1 MLLFFTVFTY
11 LPRLTRLLLGVVL
24 LLWAL
29 TGCAPTEVGAGGNL
43 MHYAR
48 RLTLVE
54 TDSFTLATVHNPW
67 DTTAVLQRYVLV
79 PRGRPLPRLVPKG
92 TLLRTPLCR
101 TVMQSSVHAALAE
114 RLGVAQQLRGICDA
128 RFVVSRRVKAL
139 PLTDYGNSM
148 QPDVERLV
156 ADSVDALFVAPFENA
171 GHGALDASEIPL
183 IECADY
189 METTPLGRAEWMR
202 FYGRLWGC
210 AERADSLMAAEVE
223 QYESLRRK
231 VAEAQAPAPTL
242 LIDRKE
248 GATWYVP
255 GGDSYLAALYRDAG
269 ARYVFAAHRGAG
281 SVALDVETVLAE
293 GRAAD
298 LWVIKYGAAADLT
311 LSALAA
317 DNPLYR
323 QFRAFQQ
330 QRVMGC
336 NTLREPYYEELP
348 FAPSRLLTEWVRLLH
363 PSLVKQ
369 PATPPFFTPLRAR

>member
-1 MLLFFTVFTY
+1 MPVLSALLRSTFG
-11 LPRLTRLLLGVVL
+11 LVL
-24 LLWAL
+24 LLSVL
-29 TGCAPTEVGAGGNL
+29 VGCAPTVPHEGGNL
-43 MHYAR
+43 MKHAR
-48 RLTLVE
+48 RLTLFE
-54 TDSFTLATVHNPW
+54 TDSMVVATVRNPW
-67 DTTAVLQRYVLV
+67 DTTAVLQQYVLV
-79 PRGRPLPRLVPKG
+79 PRDRPLPRVLPKG
-92 TLLRTPLCR
+92 ILLRTPLRR

-128 RFVVSRRVKAL
+128 AFVVSERIKAL
-139 PLTDYGNSM
+139 RLTDYGSSM
-148 QPDVERLV
+148 QLDVERLV
-156 ADSVDALFVAPFENA
+156 ADSIDALFVAPFENA
-171 GHGALDASEIPL
+171 GHGVLDRIG
-183 IECADY
+183 I
-189 METTPLGRAEWMR
+189 PLGRAEWMR

-210 AERADSLMAAEVE
+210 AERADSLMTAETE

-231 VAEAQAPAPTL
+231 VVAARETAPTL

-248 GATWYVP
+248 GAVWYVP

-298 LWVIKYGAAADLT
+298 LWVIKYGAPPDLT

-323 QFRAFQQ
+323 QSRAFQQ

-348 FAPSRLLTEWVRLLH
+348 FTPSRLLTEWVRLLH

-369 PATPPFFTPLRAR
+369 SAMPPFFTPLRAH

>member
-1 MLLFFTVFTY
+1 MPVLSALLRSTFG
-11 LPRLTRLLLGVVL
+11 LVL
-24 LLWAL
+24 LLSVL
-29 TGCAPTEVGAGGNL
+29 VGCAPTVPHEGSNL
-43 MHYAR
+43 MKHAR
-48 RLTLVE
+48 RLTLFE
-54 TDSFTLATVHNPW
+54 TDSMVVATVRNPW
-67 DTTAVLQRYVLV
+67 DTTTVLQQYVLV
-79 PRGRPLPRLVPKG
+79 PRDRPLPRVLPKG
-92 TLLRTPLCR
+92 ILLRTPLRR

-128 RFVVSRRVKAL
+128 AFVVSERVKAL
-139 PLTDYGNSM
+139 RLTDYGNSM

-156 ADSVDALFVAPFENA
+156 ADSIDALFVAPFENA
-171 GHGALDASEIPL
+171 GHGALDRIGIPL

-210 AERADSLMAAEVE
+210 AERADSLMAAETE
-223 QYESLRRK
+223 QYESLCRK
-231 VAEAQAPAPTL
+231 VAAARETAPTL

-248 GATWYVP
+248 GAVWYVP

-281 SVALDVETVLAE
+281 SVALDVEAALAE
-293 GRAAD
+293 GRDAD
-298 LWVIKYGAAADLT
+298 LWVIKYGAPSDLT
-311 LSALAA
+311 LAALAA

-363 PSLVKQ
+363 PTLVKKS
-369 PATPPFFTPLRAR
+369 ATPPFFTPLRAR